1 MNTARVA
8 LRRTLLLGAG
18 ALLAGCAALS
28 GRDPLRVDLAGIEP
42 LPGEGLELRLAIKL
56 RVQNPNDTA
65 IGFDGAALDLEVD
78 GRTLASGVTDQGG
91 NVPRFGEAVLT
102 IPVTISAWNALRQA
116 MRLADAS
123 PGGPRESLPI
133 VLRGKL
139 AGGPFGTTRFT
150 KDATLRWS
158 DLGRPSR

>member
-1 MNTARVA
+1 MSP
-8 LRRTLLLGAG
+8 RRALLLCAG
-18 ALLAGCAALS
+18 AWLAGCAALP

-56 RVQNPNDTA
+56 RVQNPNDVA
-65 IGFDGAALDLEVD
+65 VAFDGAALDLEVD

-91 NVPRFGEAVLT
+91 QVPRFGEALLT
-102 IPVTISAWNALRQA
+102 IPVTISAWSALRQA
-116 MRLADAS
+116 MRLAEGS
-123 PGGPRESLPI
+123 PGSPRESLPI

-139 AGGPFGTTRFT
+139 AGGPFGTLRFA

-158 DLGRPSR
+158 DLGRLRR